1 MRPKIDE
8 QSASAAL
15 AGHDGFALI
24 TNQKLRD
31 LYTAMVRCRRLAE
44 QQDKRLGEVA
54 GQEAAVV
61 GVCIDLDA
69 KDWIAT
75 SASGLMGRFVQGAP
89 LADFFTL
96 TEASEAQLDL
106 ALGRALSYKTKQN
119 GKVVVVFGG
128 AGAATEWKDALCAA
142 GEHQLPILFV
152 RWSSSLPEEKS
163 GKRSLKAEINIPGE
177 VPVIPVDGSD
187 VVAVYRVATESI
199 AHARRGNG
207 PTLIDCLPYCIEG
220 ERKKDPLS
228 KMEAYLSH
236 KGLFDRK
243 LKNEAEADFSR
254 ELDVLQETGEKR
266 RKLTTR

>member
-24 TNQKLRD
+24 SNQKLRD

-44 QQDKRLGEVA
+44 QQDKRLSDGA
-54 GQEAAVV
+54 GQEASVV

-69 KDWIAT
+69 EDWIAA
-75 SASGLMGRFVQGAP
+75 SASGLIGRLVQGAP
-89 LADFFTL
+89 LADFFPSA
-96 TEASEAQLDL
+96 EASEAQLDL
-106 ALGRALSYKTKQN
+106 ALGRALSDKTKQN

-128 AGAATEWKDALCAA
+128 AGAAAEWKDALRAA

-152 RWSSSLPEEKS
+152 RWSGAMPKEKS
-163 GKRSLKAEINIPGE
+163 GKRSLQAQEAASGE
-177 VPVIPVDGSD
+177 VPVIPVDGAD

-199 AHARRGNG
+199 SHARRGNG

-220 ERKKDPLS
+220 EPKDDPLR
-228 KMEAYLSH
+228 KMEVYLSH
-236 KGLFDRK
+236 KGLFDPK
-243 LKNEAEADFSR
+243 LKSGTDAAFS
-254 ELDVLQETGEKR
+254 GS
-266 RKLTTR
+266 